1 MSKTMNGAE
10 ETAPTMIIPRGT
22 EITVDERGQLSVRAP
37 GNLVIQHSGHY
48 GNLESVRGSIR
59 VEPNVEVEAVSVRCA
74 ETCYVQGS
82 LTAWRVAASCLQL
95 EDGARAHIV
104 LQDTEKLELAKG
116 ARLVGNFGSE
126 KELFFLFSRFA
137 PQVQELPFLP
147 AGRTPAGSVA
157 SLPAG
162 GAAARMTAE
171 AVIEAGPQHAAG
183 EIEVTGEA
191 IVDGQVAS
199 DLDDT
204 GAADSLSFL
213 AAADPD
219 TMQQLPDPLFFAMM
233 ALEQELG
240 AGRQNNDN
248 RRLLLEVVK
257 LLRDG
262 DLDTLNSTYRTLFSR
277 IQDGGEMVQRAGELI
292 SGFFE
297 QVAQEARARK
307 ASAPPAKKPAA
318 KDTHVQ
324 SAG

>member
-10 ETAPTMIIPRGT
+10 EAAPTMIIPRGT

-147 AGRTPAGSVA
+147 AGRAPVAGVA
-157 SLPAG
+157 SLSAGTAERVIDAEPHAG
-162 GAAARMTAE
+162 GDIEVTAE
-171 AVIEAGPQHAAG
+171 A
-183 EIEVTGEA
+183 
-191 IVDGQVAS
+191 IVERAPAT

-219 TMQQLPDPLFFAMM
+219 TMQKLPDPLFFALM

-240 AGRQNNDN
+240 AGRQGDDN
-248 RRLLLEVVK
+248 RRLLQEVVK

-262 DLDTLNSTYRTLFSR
+262 DLDTLSSTHRTLFGRVQNGS
-277 IQDGGEMVQRAGELI
+277 DMVQRAGELI
-292 SGFFE
+292 GGFFD
-297 QVAQEARARK
+297 QVAQKASARARAK
-307 ASAPPAKKPAA
+307 AVTVTPPAAA
-318 KDTHVQ
+318 KEARVQ